1 MSALTLLKLSFLALI
16 LVQEDLIGRKRF
28 LEAAQILL
36 DYGGDVKGALVALVQ
51 GNDVSEALRV
61 VRSLTYLTTTTLP
74 IMHFR

>member
-61 VRSLTYLTTTTLP
+61 VRSLTYLTTITLP
-74 IMHFR
+74 IMRFR

>member
-1 MSALTLLKLSFLALI
+1 VSALTLLKLSFLALI

-61 VRSLTYLTTTTLP
+61 VRSLTYLTTITLP
-74 IMHFR
+74 IMRFR